1 MRVLHKGRNTRT
13 AVYLGIPLWAG
24 GHAQLQLKPGTGH
37 AAAPQGWPELEID
50 ADGDGLTET
59 RLSATG
65 VLDERTSAD
74 ITAPELVIDTP
85 SANAGVAGPTSVR
98 WHAVDSEA
106 GLLREEAL
114 LDPDTTTPRV
124 VTNGETLVL
133 TPGSH
138 RLRVM
143 VLDQA
148 GNASSQEADFT
159 VQ

>member
-1 MRVLHKGRNTRT
+1 M
-13 AVYLGIPLWAG
+13 
-24 GHAQLQLKPGTGH
+24 
-37 AAAPQGWPELEID
+37 
-50 ADGDGLTET
+50 
-59 RLSATG
+59 
-65 VLDERTSAD
+65 
-74 ITAPELVIDTP
+74 
-85 SANAGVAGPTSVR
+85 
-98 WHAVDSEA
+98 
-106 GLLREEAL
+106 LREEAL